1 MKLIFEFYLIN
12 DDGGRN
18 RQQNAISNTKI
29 ESVHWNL
36 FADLDEPLCLVHVIW
51 TERQMSKLL
60 LNVKYLLLLSF
71 LPAAEFYNLGHIQ
84 GIIRVH

>member
-1 MKLIFEFYLIN
+1 MKLIFERYLIN

-36 FADLDEPLCLVHVIW
+36 FADLDEPLCLVHVSFSSCQRNLIK
-51 TERQMSKLL
+51 TFQIEGMIALIAKMDMIFSSDL
-60 LNVKYLLLLSF
+60 LNGKK
-71 LPAAEFYNLGHIQ
+71 
-84 GIIRVH
+84 